1 MGIFSEE
8 RRIIKGLGKQKK
20 ELKTRKGELTE
31 KLYDVMKAYKEQ
43 ERNAEK
49 LEKLSENCSR
59 DAKEYLRKGNKE
71 RAKYYL
77 ARKKSYE
84 QTIQKI
90 RRQERVVDMMKD
102 QVRDIDMAV
111 REIDIKIPMIK
122 AGQALESVADMRIGV
137 NIEDSV
143 KEADEAIENLQ
154 TIPEV
159 VEEMEREG
167 LTDTV
172 ALGFDIRDSDIESE
186 LEKISKEVEAER
198 LSEGI
203 PDLEVQEGEEEG
215 KEKVKGIEKEI

>member
-8 RRIIKGLGKQKK
+8 KRIIKGLEKQKK
-20 ELKTRKGELTE
+20 ELKTRKAELTE
-31 KLYDVMKAYKEQ
+31 KLYDVLKAYKEQ

-49 LEKLSENCSR
+49 LEKLSENCYMQ
-59 DAKEYLRKGNKE
+59 AKEYLKRGNKE
-71 RAKYYL
+71 RARYYL
-77 ARKKSYE
+77 ARRKSYE
-84 QTIQKI
+84 RTIQKI

-102 QVRDIDMAV
+102 QLRDIDMAV

-159 VEEMEREG
+159 VDEMEREG

-172 ALGFDIRDSDIESE
+172 ALGFEIKDSDIERE

-203 PDLEVQEGEEEG
+203 PDLEMQEEEEEER
-215 KEKVKGIEKEI
+215 KKVKEIEEGF

>member
-8 RRIIKGLGKQKK
+8 RRIIRGLERQKK

-49 LEKLSENCSR
+49 LEKLSDNCLR
-59 DAKEYLRKGNKE
+59 DAKEYLKKGNKE

-90 RRQERVVDMMKD
+90 RKQQKVVDMMKD
-102 QVRDIDMAV
+102 QVRDIDMAT

-122 AGQALESVADMRIGV
+122 AGKALEGVADMRIGV
-137 NIEDSV
+137 NIGDAV
-143 KEADEAIENLQ
+143 KDADEAIENLQ
-154 TIPEV
+154 NIPEV
-159 VEEMEREG
+159 VAEMEREG
-167 LTDTV
+167 LTDSV
-172 ALGFDIRDSDIESE
+172 ELGYDTRDSDVERE
-186 LEKISKEVEAER
+186 LEHLSKEVDAER
-198 LSEGI
+198 FSEGI
-203 PDLEVQEGEEEG
+203 PDIDIEMQERVGEG
-215 KEKVKGIEKEI
+215 